1 MFREIVRY
9 YRDGALVGA
18 FVSHHYGPV
27 SNSRADSIRKFSL
40 VLVLALAPK
49 GFSPD
54 TPVFPFAQKP
64 SFLNP

>member
-1 MFREIVRY
+1 M
-9 YRDGALVGA
+9 VGA

-27 SNSRADSIRKFSL
+27 SNSGGDSIRKFSL
-40 VLVLALAPK
+40 VLVLVLAPK